1 MAFSREFREQ
11 SCEWFYGHLQQR
23 FEHFGAAKVVKSVGY
38 NSTFPQKITLKIHKD
53 FFAFISKFQTSYLRS
68 TPQLPT
74 FGTTSS
80 GWLSPWWATD

>member
-38 NSTFPQKITLKIHKD
+38 NSTFPRKITLKIQKV
-53 FFAFISKFQTSYLRS
+53 FAFNSNFQTSYPRS

-74 FGTTSS
+74 
-80 GWLSPWWATD
+80 